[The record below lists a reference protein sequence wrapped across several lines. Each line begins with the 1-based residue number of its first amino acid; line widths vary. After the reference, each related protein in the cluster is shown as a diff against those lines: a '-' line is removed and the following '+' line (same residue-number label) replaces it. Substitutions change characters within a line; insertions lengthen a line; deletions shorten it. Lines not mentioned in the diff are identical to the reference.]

1 MLFLPVLYPLSK
13 KLPFVKKVVYF
24 SDGAASQY
32 KNDKAFIN
40 RCFHQQDHNLKAE
53 SNFLATN
60 HGKSL
65 CDGVGGTVKRLVANS
80 SLKANHDNC
89 ILAPKP
95 LYEWG
100 AKIIK
105 AIFLFYVSS
114 ETVRENSLKY
124 NLDKHYS
131 LANTVDGT
139 RSHHSFIPT
148 SCSTIEIIWVSS
160 DEIFSNVS
168 FGATSGDIS
177 EFQPGKYVA
186 CLYDE
191 RSYIGTI
198 VECSSQNN
206 DV

>member
-1 MLFLPVLYPLSK
+1 MGSEN
-13 KLPFVKKVVYF
+13 
-24 SDGAASQY
+24 Y
-32 KNDKAFIN
+32 K
-40 RCFHQQDHNLKAE
+40 
-53 SNFLATN
+53 SN
-60 HGKSL
+60 
-65 CDGVGGTVKRLVANS
+65 
-80 SLKANHDNC
+80 
-89 ILAPKP
+89 IP
-95 LYEWG
+95 
-100 AKIIK
+100 
-105 AIFLFYVSS
+105 FYVSS

-124 NLDKHYS
+124 NLDNHYS

-191 RSYIGTI
+191 RSCIGTI